1 MNASRFF
8 DRSNTPRLDDA
19 PRGGTLSE
27 KEIVVLDAPASGQR
41 AAARL
46 DARLEVARGL
56 LLLWHD
62 HWDAAHK
69 VAQRDEGDP
78 DHDHLH
84 AIAHRREGDF
94 GNAGYWVRGAGE
106 HASYALVA
114 ARVAPLLA
122 QHPLRDTLLPGGE
135 WEPLAFLKA
144 VDKGRNGPDEALLR
158 AIQAEEIIA
167 YYDWLTK

>member
-1 MNASRFF
+1 MKTSSAL
-8 DRSNTPRLDDA
+8 DRSNPPRLDDA

-27 KEIVVLDAPASGQR
+27 KEIRALAIPGASSR
-41 AAARL
+41 AARL
-46 DARLEVARGL
+46 DARREVARGL

-69 VAQRDEGDP
+69 VAQRNEGDP
-78 DHDHLH
+78 DHDLLH

-106 HASYALVA
+106 HASYPRIA
-114 ARVAPLLA
+114 ARVAPLLTK
-122 QHPLRDTLLPGGE
+122 HPLRETLLPDGE

-167 YYDWLTK
+167 YYDWLTT

>member
-1 MNASRFF
+1 MQPSPLF
-8 DRSNTPRLDDA
+8 DRSNPPRLDDA
-19 PRGGTLSE
+19 PRKGALSE
-27 KEIVVLDAPASGQR
+27 KEVLALAATLPDAVRG
-41 AAARL
+41 
-46 DARLEVARGL
+46 ARLEVACGL

-106 HASYALVA
+106 HASYPLIA
-114 ARVAPLLA
+114 ARVAPLLEK
-122 QHPLRDTLLPGGE
+122 HSLREKLLPDGE
-135 WEPLAFLKA
+135 WDPLAFVRA
-144 VDKGRNGPDEALLR
+144 VNLGRKGPDEALLR
-158 AIQAEEIIA
+158 AIQAEEIIG
-167 YYDWLTK
+167 YYDWLTGAE

>member
-1 MNASRFF
+1 MKTPLPF
-8 DRSNTPRLDDA
+8 DRSKPPRLDDSIR
-19 PRGGTLSE
+19 PDVLSE
-27 KEIVVLDAPASGQR
+27 REVLALPLAVTGAR
-41 AAARL
+41 A
-46 DARLEVARGL
+46 EVARGL

-62 HWDAAHK
+62 HWDAAHR

-106 HASYALVA
+106 HASYALIA

-122 QHPLRDTLLPGGE
+122 KHPLREKLLPGDE

-144 VDKGRNGPDEALLR
+144 VDKGRKGPDEALLR
-158 AIQAEEIIA
+158 AIQAEEMIA
-167 YYDWLTK
+167 YYEWLAGKGT